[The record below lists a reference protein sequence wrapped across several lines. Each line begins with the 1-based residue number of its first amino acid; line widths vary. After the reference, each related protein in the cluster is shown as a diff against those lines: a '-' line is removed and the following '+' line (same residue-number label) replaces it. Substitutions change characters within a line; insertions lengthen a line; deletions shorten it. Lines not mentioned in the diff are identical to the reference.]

1 MEHWKNI
8 LNSKMPDLMRFKK
21 LSKRTIII
29 PLQAGVENS
38 VENFSGSGY
47 FTTKLNHYLVA
58 H

>member
-29 PLQAGVENS
+29 PLQAGVEN
-38 VENFSGSGY
+38 FSGSGY